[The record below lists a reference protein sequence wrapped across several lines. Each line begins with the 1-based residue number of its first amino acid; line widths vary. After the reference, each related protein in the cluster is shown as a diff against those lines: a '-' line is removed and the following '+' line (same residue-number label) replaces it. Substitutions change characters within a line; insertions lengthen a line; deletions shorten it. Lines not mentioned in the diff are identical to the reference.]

1 MRPAELLP
9 TFTYSC
15 SYRPAFLGL
24 LLLHL
29 RRLGLAVTPAMLEGS
44 YQRWCGDA
52 VELNRG
58 EILLLDPAAAGS
70 N

>member
-1 MRPAELLP
+1 
-9 TFTYSC
+9 
-15 SYRPAFLGL
+15 
-24 LLLHL
+24 
-29 RRLGLAVTPAMLEGS
+29 MLEGS